1 MHGGKLV
8 HEGKLKAL
16 RRFKDDVKEVGVNFE
31 CGISLEGN
39 IDIKVGYILEACQ
52 LVQEERTLE

>member
-1 MHGGKLV
+1 V

-39 IDIKVGYILEACQ
+39 IDIKVGDILEAYQ
-52 LVQEERTLE
+52 LVQEERTL